1 MSYSEQ
7 MLARAE
13 HDLMVKSL
21 PSVSD
26 YGYIS
31 RMQPDSLSRSLSRLR
46 AVFLTLL
53 HLIVR

>member
-31 RMQPDSLSRSLSRLR
+31 RMQPDSLSRLR

-53 HLIVR
+53 HLIVK

>member
-26 YGYIS
+26 YPYI
-31 RMQPDSLSRSLSRLR
+31 RAMQPGPMSRIGALL
-46 AVFLTLL
+46 LTLL
-53 HLIVR
+53 HLVVR